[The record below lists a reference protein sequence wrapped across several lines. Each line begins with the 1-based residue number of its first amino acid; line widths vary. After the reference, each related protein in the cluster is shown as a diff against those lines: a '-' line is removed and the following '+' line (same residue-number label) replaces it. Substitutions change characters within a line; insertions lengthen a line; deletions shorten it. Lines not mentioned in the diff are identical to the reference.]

1 MLNIAFGSTALGA
14 ASLAFLFIAHIR
26 FLAADSLITVLRK
39 RYGRHLINEVK
50 TLEKIDFKL
59 KKAVMALEF
68 LISCRK
74 IVFSRYFFSSKFLIN
89 SQELQRHIFLVKI
102 IYLTTKLITNRK
114 LSKHYKRRL

>member
-1 MLNIAFGSTALGA
+1 MAFGSTALGT

-26 FLAADSLITVLRK
+26 FPASDSLITVLRK
-39 RYGRHLINEVK
+39 RCGRHLINEVK

-74 IVFSRYFFSSKFLIN
+74 KCFLD
-89 SQELQRHIFLVKI
+89 IFTVQ
-102 IYLTTKLITNRK
+102 
-114 LSKHYKRRL
+114 SF

>member
-1 MLNIAFGSTALGA
+1 MAFGSTALGT

-26 FLAADSLITVLRK
+26 FPASDSLITVLRK
-39 RYGRHLINEVK
+39 RCGRHLINEVK
-50 TLEKIDFKL
+50 TQEKIDFKL

-74 IVFSRYFFSSKFLIN
+74 IVFSRYFYSSKFLIN

-114 LSKHYKRRL
+114 LSKHCKRRL